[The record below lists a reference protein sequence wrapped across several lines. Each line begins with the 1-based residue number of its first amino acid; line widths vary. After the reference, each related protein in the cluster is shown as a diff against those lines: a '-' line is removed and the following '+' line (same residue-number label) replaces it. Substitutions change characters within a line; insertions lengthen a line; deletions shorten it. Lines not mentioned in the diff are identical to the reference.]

1 MFVSDKGFIAVY
13 LMELK
18 SEFKDALH
26 SFYKEVGVPIALVF
40 NPSGAQTSKTV
51 RKLYNQAKTTLRIL
65 EESTQCVNRA
75 ELYTGFLK
83 KAIRKGFF

>member
-26 SFYKEVGVPIALVF
+26 SFYKEVGVSISLVV
-40 NPSGAQTSKTV
+40 NPSGKQTSK
-51 RKLYNQAKTTLRIL
+51 AI
-65 EESTQCVNRA
+65 A
-75 ELYTGFLK
+75 ILYT
-83 KAIRKGFF
+83 